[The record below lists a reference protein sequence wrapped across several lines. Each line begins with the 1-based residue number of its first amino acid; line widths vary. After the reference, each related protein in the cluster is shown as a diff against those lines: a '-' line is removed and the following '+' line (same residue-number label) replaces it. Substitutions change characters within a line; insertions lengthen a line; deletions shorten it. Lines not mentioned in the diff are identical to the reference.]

1 MKQVTLFAI
10 CLVLAPAL
18 AQTSQPYGL
27 KADVL
32 GETIQDF
39 GRQNHP
45 VCSTDKVGA
54 LDTLP
59 IEVDISDATEDEQRA
74 NVVKCIATGESTV
87 AGVAAYHTVYYF
99 FHDRLYKI
107 ESDLPRTEYRNLR
120 AAFIAKYGLAS
131 GSKSVGYQ
139 NGFGAQFV
147 GERLYWNNQA
157 SSIAI
162 GELDSESDNVR
173 LMFQHKLLASECE
186 RAGSITNR
194 AGDL

>member
-1 MKQVTLFAI
+1 MKQVALFVI
-10 CLVLAPAL
+10 CMVFAPAL
-18 AQTSQPYGL
+18 AQPAQPFGL

-39 GRQNHP
+39 SRQNHA

-54 LDTLP
+54 LDVLP
-59 IEVDISDATEDEQRA
+59 IEVDISGATEGEQRA
-74 NVVKCIATGESTV
+74 GVVKCIATGDATV
-87 AGVAAYHTVYYF
+87 GGVAAYRTVFYF
-99 FHDRLYKI
+99 FRDRLYKI
-107 ESDLPRTEYRNLR
+107 ESELPRTEYAHIREALT
-120 AAFIAKYGLAS
+120 AKYGSPAPARRI
-131 GSKSVGYQ
+131 GYQ

-147 GERLYWNNQA
+147 GERLSWHNQA

-173 LMFQHKLLASECE
+173 LVFQHKALASECE
-186 RAGSITNR
+186 RAGSMKNR